1 MYLVPSYRRLEF
13 RRVLF
18 RSRMGTSI
26 AIVSNGTEQN
36 HKTKSK
42 VKTIWH
48 VRLQQTKPK
57 QYRWHDT
64 VYLRLQLKDIF
75 RFFFIIGSSGER
87 LNFPWLSQQLLPFK
101 LPIAHWRV
109 AIHVVQSL
117 AKISSNKVSLPAGYS
132 ILSHLIVNL
141 SGGAES
147 SRPPWVMH

>member
-1 MYLVPSYRRLEF
+1 
-13 RRVLF
+13 
-18 RSRMGTSI
+18 MGTSI

-75 RFFFIIGSSGER
+75 SFFFHNWILGRKAEFPLII
-87 LNFPWLSQQLLPFK
+87 PATP
-101 LPIAHWRV
+101 
-109 AIHVVQSL
+109 AI
-117 AKISSNKVSLPAGYS
+117 
-132 ILSHLIVNL
+132 
-141 SGGAES
+141 
-147 SRPPWVMH
+147 